1 MFKIKF
7 TLFFIFSLLLIADKV
22 EITSDAMQAE
32 EMKKEVHFIGNV
44 KIKQLQSWI
53 HGDRVIVYFDEN
65 NQTKKYEAIG
75 RVTFEFK
82 KENRFYKGS
91 ANRVIYAPLESKYI
105 LRGDAKIDDMVN
117 QRHIDGEHIKLDLT
131 SGVANVVGNKKE
143 PVKFIFE
150 TEEIK

>member
-32 EMKKEVHFIGNV
+32 ELKKEVHFIGNV

-91 ANRVIYAPLESKYI
+91 ANKVIYAPLESKYI

-131 SGVANVVGNKKE
+131 SGIANVVGNKKE

>member
-1 MFKIKF
+1 MVKVKF
-7 TLFFIFSLLLIADKV
+7 FLFFVLSVSVFADKV

-44 KIKQLQSWI
+44 KISQLKNWI

-65 NQTKKYEAIG
+65 NQTKRYEAIG

-91 ANRVIYAPLESKYI
+91 ANKVIYAPLESKYI
-105 LRGDAKIDDMVN
+105 LRGNATIDDMVN
-117 QRHIDGEHIKLDLT
+117 QRHINGEHIKLDLT